1 MITLTESTFIGN
13 LGLVNSNEW
22 YLIIDKFFL
31 NNDVS
36 IKGNKVLQDHKTEKD
51 FNDGII

>member
-1 MITLTESTFIGN
+1 MSDTYF
-13 LGLVNSNEW
+13 
-22 YLIIDKFFL
+22 IDKFFL

-51 FNDGII
+51 FNDGVI